1 MLLFFSGSAP
11 DITCPCFPHY
21 SCRKTG
27 RSVPQVVFGKPKWGN
42 VAKQTHC
49 AVHMSEDATEL
60 GQTTRLV
67 LRAVQDNK
75 YDGRQFRQL
84 SLSLT
89 VAKRTEN
96 NMEIITKTAF
106 RIPVS
111 DLCVCVCVC
120 MYVCA
125 QLAYQKLSMTQP
137 FLSLSH

>member
-1 MLLFFSGSAP
+1 M
-11 DITCPCFPHY
+11 
-21 SCRKTG
+21 
-27 RSVPQVVFGKPKWGN
+27 FGKPRWGN

-49 AVHMSEDATEL
+49 AVHMSDDATEL

-89 VAKRTEN
+89 VAKRTDN

-106 RIPVS
+106 RIPVRDIFS
-111 DLCVCVCVC
+111 GQMLDIAAFRLCNQNKCS
-120 MYVCA
+120 
-125 QLAYQKLSMTQP
+125 K
-137 FLSLSH
+137 